1 MNLDGD
7 RALERVVAEYD
18 VSFDHKQERADVIAF
33 DRCNGKE
40 VAHKLVRTGKRLSV
54 SEIYGPRALGRPA
67 VLFAVGYGGRT
78 GVARVTG
85 LRLRAGQTCPSPYT
99 FFAYSTSSPPKP
111 PPAGLLVRD
120 FDLVPRND
128 SRRYPGP
135 ELQLTE
141 FYGRSTGDTVAK
153 RLTYFRYRS
162 GRYVAYRSRLSAA

>member
-18 VSFDHKQERADVIAF
+18 VSFDHKQERADVTAF

-54 SEIYGPRALGRPA
+54 SEIFGPRALGRPA

-78 GVARVTG
+78 GVARVMG
-85 LRLRAGQTCPSPYT
+85 LRLREGQTCPSPYT
-99 FFAYSTSSPPKP
+99 FFAYSTSKPPKP

-128 SRRYPGP
+128 STRYPGP
-135 ELQLTE
+135 ELVLTE
-141 FYGRSTGDTVAK
+141 FYGPSTGDTAAK

-162 GRYVAYRSRLSAA
+162 GRYVAYRSKLSAA